1 MDPRPLC
8 LSAAVETDCFWQA
21 HSSQAPGNLQPQ
33 LPRGTKRAS
42 SSGCPAYLAGDL
54 WGPHPPCLWRRRR
67 QFPGTLNLWPLCR
80 ACQKHCNWFCQLC
93 WCFMALFIF
102 NDLQPL
108 SPGKLLNLGS
118 FPTALLIWN
127 LASKQNPFVC
137 FWDYFYYL
145 APDRE
150 HRTGWRP
157 HRNEDIHFF
166 GSTPQGLGPVLW
178 CYKRTLFKAV
188 KRIHISIVLMAT
200 IASQAPICQ
209 SRRYSAVE
217 RVRALR
223 YLFPE
228 WSNARQQTQVDRILV
243 LHIGGEVSPF
253 TLAFQGWEPSLNVL
267 KLK

>member
-1 MDPRPLC
+1 MAAQPTLQVTYEGLTHTVCGKGCASFQEHSICGLC
-8 LSAAVETDCFWQA
+8 AE
-21 HSSQAPGNLQPQ
+21 
-33 LPRGTKRAS
+33 
-42 SSGCPAYLAGDL
+42 PAKNTA
-54 WGPHPPCLWRRRR
+54 
-67 QFPGTLNLWPLCR
+67 
-80 ACQKHCNWFCQLC
+80 NWLCQLC

-157 HRNEDIHFF
+157 HRNEDILFF
-166 GSTPQGLGPVLW
+166 GSTPEGLRPVLW

-200 IASQAPICQ
+200 IACQAPICQ

-228 WSNARQQTQVDRILV
+228 WSNARQQTQDYRILV
-243 LHIGGEVSPF
+243 LCICGEVSPY
-253 TLAFQGWEPSLNVL
+253 TLEFQGWEPSLDVF
-267 KLK
+267 KLTLEF

>member
-1 MDPRPLC
+1 
-8 LSAAVETDCFWQA
+8 
-21 HSSQAPGNLQPQ
+21 
-33 LPRGTKRAS
+33 
-42 SSGCPAYLAGDL
+42 
-54 WGPHPPCLWRRRR
+54 
-67 QFPGTLNLWPLCR
+67 
-80 ACQKHCNWFCQLC
+80 
-93 WCFMALFIF
+93 MALFIF

-118 FPTALLIWN
+118 FPSALLIWN

-157 HRNEDIHFF
+157 HRNED
-166 GSTPQGLGPVLW
+166 LRPVLW

-200 IASQAPICQ
+200 IACQAPICQ
-209 SRRYSAVE
+209 SRRCSAVE

-223 YLFPE
+223 CLFPE
-228 WSNARQQTQVDRILV
+228 WSNARQQTQVYRVLV
-243 LHIGGEVSPF
+243 LHIGGEVSPY
-253 TLAFQGWEPSLNVL
+253 TLEFQGWEPSLDVF
-267 KLK
+267 KLTLEF

>member
-1 MDPRPLC
+1 
-8 LSAAVETDCFWQA
+8 
-21 HSSQAPGNLQPQ
+21 
-33 LPRGTKRAS
+33 
-42 SSGCPAYLAGDL
+42 
-54 WGPHPPCLWRRRR
+54 
-67 QFPGTLNLWPLCR
+67 
-80 ACQKHCNWFCQLC
+80 
-93 WCFMALFIF
+93 MALFIF

-118 FPTALLIWN
+118 FPSALLIWN

-166 GSTPQGLGPVLW
+166 GSTPEGLRPVLW

-200 IASQAPICQ
+200 IACQAPICQ
-209 SRRYSAVE
+209 SRRCSAVE
-217 RVRALR
+217 RVRAL
-223 YLFPE
+223 
-228 WSNARQQTQVDRILV
+228 TQVYRVLV
-243 LHIGGEVSPF
+243 LHIGGEVSPY
-253 TLAFQGWEPSLNVL
+253 TLEFQDWEPSLDVF
-267 KLK
+267 KLTLEF